1 MFNAIM
7 CFQGCKQQNM
17 GFPDPE
23 PPAFDMTKEEKRLR
37 QMFGRRK
44 FSDYEAYALM
54 LPMQNLGLHQHD
66 VDGKTIL
73 SQKGLRDYYG
83 AETFEGL

>member
-1 MFNAIM
+1 M
-7 CFQGCKQQNM
+7 CFQGCKQQDM

-23 PPAFDMTKEEKRLR
+23 PPALDMTKEEKRLR

-66 VDGKTIL
+66 IDGKRIL

-83 AETFEGL
+83 AEAFEGL

>member
-1 MFNAIM
+1 M

-23 PPAFDMTKEEKRLR
+23 PPAFDMTKEEKRVR

-44 FSDYEAYALM
+44 FSDYEAYALL
-54 LPMQNLGLHQHD
+54 LPMKDLGLHQHD
-66 VDGKTIL
+66 IDGKRIM
-73 SQKGLRDYYG
+73 SQKGMRDYYG
-83 AETFEGL
+83 AEAFEGL

>member
-1 MFNAIM
+1 M
-7 CFQGCKQQNM
+7 CFMGCKQQNM

-23 PPAFDMTKEEKRLR
+23 PPALDMTREEKRLR
-37 QMFGRRK
+37 HMFGRWK
-44 FSDYEAYALM
+44 FSEHEAYMLA

-66 VDGKTIL
+66 IDGKRIL

>member
-1 MFNAIM
+1 
-7 CFQGCKQQNM
+7 M
-17 GFPDPE
+17 GFQDPE
-23 PPAFDMTKEEKRLR
+23 PPALDMTKEEKRLR

-66 VDGKTIL
+66 IDGKRIL

>member
-1 MFNAIM
+1 MFDAIM
-7 CFQGCKQQNM
+7 CFQGCKKQVM
-17 GFPDPE
+17 GFLDPE
-23 PPAFDMTKEEKRLR
+23 PPALDMTKEEKRLR

-66 VDGKTIL
+66 IDGKRIL
-73 SQKGLRDYYG
+73 S
-83 AETFEGL
+83 

>member
-1 MFNAIM
+1 
-7 CFQGCKQQNM
+7 
-17 GFPDPE
+17 
-23 PPAFDMTKEEKRLR
+23 
-37 QMFGRRK
+37 MFGRRK
-44 FSDYEAYALM
+44 FSDYEAYVLT
-54 LPMQNLGLHQHD
+54 LPMQNLGLHQHN